1 MEILVLA
8 RDKKGQ
14 GRTPPWGY
22 SFHPPFLLKGM
33 GFLIGIACFSLSPLF
48 AGEKPQV
55 LLHVSTDATREL
67 YQELNGAFAQTYREK
82 TGAVVRIE
90 MSHGGSGKQ
99 ARAVLDGLQADL
111 ISLSLDYDVQFLV
124 RNQLVEERWQERMP
138 RGSHPYAPVIVF
150 LVRKGN
156 PRGIHDWEDLL
167 REGVKVITPNP
178 KTSGGAR
185 WNYLAAYAYAKK
197 RWQKEE
203 AAQEFLKQLY
213 GRVPVLDTGARGST
227 LTFVERGMGDVY
239 ITWENEALLITR
251 TLRPGEFEIIYPSL
265 TIRAECPATLVD
277 AVVKRKGT
285 RTVAEAYLHFL
296 FSPEGQ
302 EIIARHGFRPTDPA
316 LLKKY
321 AHDFPP
327 VPALTLGELY
337 KDWEEAHRIHFRE
350 GGVFDGILKGLH

>member
-1 MEILVLA
+1 MRGKRSPFTANTLPLIAVLLAVGFVALTAQILF
-8 RDKKGQ
+8 
-14 GRTPPWGY
+14 Y
-22 SFHPPFLLKGM
+22 
-33 GFLIGIACFSLSPLF
+33 PLF
-48 AGEKPQV
+48 AGEKPIT

-67 YQELNGAFAQTYREK
+67 YQELNRAFAQTYREK
-82 TGAVVRIE
+82 TGAFVRIE

-111 ISLSLDYDVQFLV
+111 ISLALDYDVQILV
-124 RNQLVEERWQERMP
+124 RNQLVEGRWQERMP

-156 PRGIHDWEDLL
+156 PKGIHDWEDLL

-197 RWQKEE
+197 RWEKEE
-203 AAQEFLKQLY
+203 AAREFLKQLY
-213 GRVPVLDTGARGST
+213 RRVPVLDTGARGST
-227 LTFVERGMGDVY
+227 LNFVERGIGDVY
-239 ITWENEALLITR
+239 IAWENEALLITR
-251 TLRPGEFEIIYPSL
+251 TLKPGAFEIIYPSL

-277 AVVKRKGT
+277 GVVERKGT
-285 RTVAEAYLHFL
+285 RTVAEAYLNFL

-302 EIIARHGFRPTDPA
+302 EIIARHGFRPTDPIV
-316 LLKKY
+316 LKKY
-321 AHDFPP
+321 ARDFPP

-337 KDWEEAHRIHFRE
+337 RDWEEAHRIHFSE
-350 GGVFDGILKGLH
+350 GGVFDGILKGLQ